1 MIESVMTICV
11 MVNPRCCVVVLLLG
25 FIYAITS
32 VRANPGP
39 TMASAVPGR
48 IRRKSVAFVE
58 FAVAESRDVLLLV
71 TAVRSRLPI
80 TTDYAD

>member
-1 MIESVMTICV
+1 
-11 MVNPRCCVVVLLLG
+11 
-25 FIYAITS
+25 
-32 VRANPGP
+32 
-39 TMASAVPGR
+39 MASAVPGR